1 MEIEV
6 KKFSE
11 LTLEQ
16 LYKILKL
23 RFDVFVSEQ
32 KSFYDEYD
40 NKDYDAIHFFIEDK
54 QMVVGYLRLYR
65 KTSLSVSLGRIVV
78 QKEYRK
84 MGVGR
89 KLVQEGINYAKSN
102 LKVDKIDISAQYYL
116 KDFYESFGFKSTS
129 EPYDDG
135 GVIHIDMTLEV

>member
-129 EPYDDG
+129 EPMMM
-135 GVIHIDMTLEV
+135 VV

>member
-1 MEIEV
+1 
-6 KKFSE
+6 
-11 LTLEQ
+11 
-16 LYKILKL
+16 
-23 RFDVFVSEQ
+23 
-32 KSFYDEYD
+32 
-40 NKDYDAIHFFIEDK
+40 
-54 QMVVGYLRLYR
+54 MVVGYLRLYR